1 MFLSVAIRAG
11 IPLVLATAV
20 IAAVAVGVAA
30 WVGRAAAHEI
40 GGVRTSIPCAAGR
53 TGEGAGF

>member
-30 WVGRAAAHEI
+30 AVVDAIIR
-40 GGVRTSIPCAAGR
+40 RSGR
-53 TGEGAGF
+53 TGG